1 MRLHPTIFF
10 IALLLTFIGTL
21 RGQHIKFRLANQI
34 SGWTTVNV
42 SDTMRFQTGGRYIPV
57 LSISDSLSGGKMLD
71 AEVAVNGYGNL
82 TFSKYDAFTDGNI
95 KPYRFWLRYSTNRLE
110 LRAGLQKINFGSA
123 SVLRPLM
130 WFDKTD
136 SRDPLQMTDG
146 VYGLLGRYYFK
157 KTANIWLWGLA
168 GNAKVRGWDVAPTV
182 KKTPEFGGRFQL
194 PVPGGEAALTY
205 HHRRA
210 DFSGYY
216 PAGAVNVPTT
226 FNEEK
231 AGFDGKW
238 DIGPG
243 LWFEYVV
250 KHNDPDNGILPQ
262 WESYMNIGMD
272 YTLPVGNG
280 LNLATEFF
288 RYANKQEWG
297 KSGNDNKY
305 SVVSANY
312 PFGLMNSIM
321 AMVYYNWDQE
331 EWYRFV
337 YIQRKYDFW
346 SFYLLAFRNPEQPL
360 LFGGTKDRNLFM
372 GKGLQFMAVVN
383 F

>member
-1 MRLHPTIFF
+1 MRLHPTIFL
-10 IALLLTFIGTL
+10 IALLLALSGFL
-21 RGQHIKFRLANQI
+21 RGQRVKFRLANQI
-34 SGWTTVNV
+34 SGWTTMNI

-57 LSISDSLSGGKMLD
+57 LGISDSLNGGKLLD
-71 AEVAVNGYGNL
+71 AELAVNGYGNL
-82 TFSKYDAFTDGNI
+82 SFSKFNRDTYGNI
-95 KPYRFWLRYSTNRLE
+95 SPYRLWLRFSTSRLE

-146 VYGLLGRYYFK
+146 VYGLLGRYYFR
-157 KTANIWLWGLA
+157 KTTNIWLWGLA
-168 GNAKVRGWDVAPTV
+168 GNTKVRGWEAVPTV
-182 KKTPEFGGRFQL
+182 KRTPEYGGRFQM
-194 PVPGGEAALTY
+194 PVPRGEAALTF

-216 PAGAVNVPTT
+216 QGITENVKTV
-226 FNEEK
+226 FNEVK

-243 LWFEYVV
+243 IWFEYVI

-262 WESYMNIGMD
+262 WETYMNIGLD
-272 YTLPVGNG
+272 YTVPVGNG
-280 LNLATEFF
+280 LGLTTEFF
-288 RYANKQEWG
+288 RYANKPEWG
-297 KSGNDNKY
+297 KSGNENRY

-312 PFGLMNSIM
+312 PFGLMNSLM
-321 AMVYYNWDQE
+321 AMVYYNWNQE

-337 YIQRKYDFW
+337 YIQRKYDYW
-346 SFYLLAFRNPEQPL
+346 SFYLLAFRNPERSL
-360 LFGGTKDRNLFM
+360 LYGSTRDRNLFM
-372 GKGLQFMAVVN
+372 GKGFQFMAVVN

>member
-1 MRLHPTIFF
+1 MKLHPVILI
-10 IALLLTFIGTL
+10 IALSLALTGTL
-21 RGQHIKFRLANQI
+21 RGQRVKFRLANQI
-34 SGWTTVNV
+34 SGWTTANF

-71 AEVAVNGYGNL
+71 AEMAVNGYGNL
-82 TFSKYDAFTDGNI
+82 SYSRFDSEADGNI

-146 VYGLLGRYYFK
+146 VYGLLGRYYFR

-168 GNAKVRGWDVAPTV
+168 GNTKVRGWEVVPTL
-182 KKTPEFGGRFQL
+182 KRSPEYGGRFQL
-194 PVPGGEAALTY
+194 PVPGGEAALTF

-210 DFSGYY
+210 DYADYY
-216 PAGAVNVPTT
+216 QGAPANLPTV

-250 KHNDPDNGILPQ
+250 KHNDPDNGILPP
-262 WESYMNIGMD
+262 WETYMNIGLD
-272 YTLPVGNG
+272 YTVPLGNG
-280 LNLATEFF
+280 ISLATEFF
-288 RYANKQEWG
+288 RYANKPKWS
-297 KSGNDNKY
+297 KSGIDNRY
-305 SVVSANY
+305 SVLSANY
-312 PFGLMNSIM
+312 PFGLMNTFM

-337 YIQRKYDFW
+337 YIQRKYDYW
-346 SFYLLAFRNPEQPL
+346 SFYLMAFWNPERFSL
-360 LFGGTKDRNLFM
+360 YGAEKGRNLFT